1 MEELLGN
8 FDDLD
13 GPGNNS
19 YLYYDPDT
27 GMFTIVPWDH
37 NLAFGG
43 MGGGKDMQG
52 GGAPPNGAMDGFGGE
67 VPGGQM
73 PGGQTPGAQQGGV
86 ATPQPAQPGD
96 DAIGGGAARV
106 AGGRGKS
113 NILVERFHA
122 NPEFEQLYEQKL
134 AELTAQ
140 LYDSGAAAETLDEW
154 VTLLKTQAADLVAWA
169 TVDQEAAKI
178 EAYFTAR

>member
-1 MEELLGN
+1 
-8 FDDLD
+8 
-13 GPGNNS
+13 
-19 YLYYDPDT
+19 
-27 GMFTIVPWDH
+27 V
-37 NLAFGG
+37 
-43 MGGGKDMQG
+43 
-52 GGAPPNGAMDGFGGE
+52 
-67 VPGGQM
+67 

-96 DAIGGGAARV
+96 DATGGGAARV

-122 NPEFEQLYEQKL
+122 NPEFGQLYEQKL

-140 LYDSGAAAETLDEW
+140 LYESGAAAETLEEW
-154 VTLLKTQAADLVAWA
+154 VTLLKTQASDLVGSA

-178 EAYFTAR
+178 AAYFTAR